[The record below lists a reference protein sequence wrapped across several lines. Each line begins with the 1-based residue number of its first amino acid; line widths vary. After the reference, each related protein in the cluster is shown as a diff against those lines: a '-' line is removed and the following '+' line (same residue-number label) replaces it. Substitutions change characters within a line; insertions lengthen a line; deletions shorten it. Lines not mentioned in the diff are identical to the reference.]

1 MFAFKKKYYFI
12 IENTK
17 DINLSNIK
25 LRNKINIIYRNKNKV
40 ININRLLKFR
50 EHCKAK
56 RIGFYVSNNN
66 KLALSLKADGLYL
79 SANNNSLKFSQLNNV
94 KYNIIGSAHN
104 IKELN
109 IKKLQG
115 CSKIFLSR
123 LFRTSYRYK
132 KGYLGVVKYNLFNLF
147 RKEDVIPLGGIR
159 LHNLNKLRM
168 VNCSSIALLS
178 EIKKKPAK
186 IINRLF

>member
-1 MFAFKKKYYFI
+1 MFAFKKKYFFI

-25 LRNKINIIYRNKNKV
+25 IRNKINIIYRNKNNV
-40 ININRLLKFR
+40 INNSRLLKFR

-56 RIGFYVSNNN
+56 RIGFYVTNNE
-66 KLALSLKADGLYL
+66 KLALSLKADGIYL
-79 SANNNSLKFSQLNNV
+79 SANNKSLKLSQFKSF
-94 KYNIIGSAHN
+94 KYKIIGSAHN

-115 CSKIFLSR
+115 CSEIFLSR
-123 LFRTSYRYK
+123 LFMTSYRYK
-132 KGYLGVVKYNLFNLF
+132 KGYLGVIKYNLFNLF

-159 LHNLNKLRM
+159 LHNLNKLQM

-186 IINRLF
+186 IISRLF